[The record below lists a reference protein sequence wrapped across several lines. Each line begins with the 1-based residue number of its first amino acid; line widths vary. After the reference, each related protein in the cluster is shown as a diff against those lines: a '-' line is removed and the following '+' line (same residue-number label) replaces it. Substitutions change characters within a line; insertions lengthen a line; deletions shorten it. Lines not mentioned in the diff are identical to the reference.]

1 MMNMKRKFLLA
12 WGLLGAIVMASA
24 QDNDPAKTGVIA
36 LSPEET
42 YPASSMVSVLKLQEK
57 AIYIPKD
64 LRGMD
69 LNSDT
74 AKWSFKRMV
83 STPDVVL
90 FWEKGFGPD
99 ITKAPDLDGHNMKVD
114 LANLMSRLQSY
125 YDYFYKDL
133 AFVKPGTNA
142 EKYKMMVM
150 LEYSL
155 RGVAMGGDYDG
166 VIGALWVTPNRLQD
180 EKLNCIAHE
189 LGHCYQLQI
198 PCDGEGDAW
207 GGSGFYEMT
216 SQWML
221 WQVNPDWQKDEYFHL
236 QAFAD
241 ATHKAYLHIDNIYHS
256 PYVIEL
262 WGEKHGTPFIAE
274 LYRQGKVGEDPV
286 MTYKRMT
293 GMDQKSF
300 NDEMWHN
307 YARLVN
313 WDIDRVRDHT
323 RDYTDIWHS
332 KLENAGSGW
341 QRIAKENAPENY
353 GFNVIP
359 VDVPEKGKSV
369 RIDFRGE
376 AGRKGYFSKNA
387 GKAGWRYGLVAID
400 AEGNAHYGD
409 MQSTKKGTLAYKAP
423 EDKEIKK
430 LWLVVMGAPSEH
442 WRNVDGP
449 DNPGDAQWPYSIKIR
464 NNI

>member
-42 YPASSMVSVLKLQEK
+42 YPASSMVSVVKLQEK

-189 LGHCYQLQI
+189 LGHLSLI
-198 PCDGEGDAW
+198 
-207 GGSGFYEMT
+207 
-216 SQWML
+216 
-221 WQVNPDWQKDEYFHL
+221 
-236 QAFAD
+236 
-241 ATHKAYLHIDNIYHS
+241 HI
-256 PYVIEL
+256 
-262 WGEKHGTPFIAE
+262 
-274 LYRQGKVGEDPV
+274 
-286 MTYKRMT
+286 
-293 GMDQKSF
+293 
-300 NDEMWHN
+300 
-307 YARLVN
+307 
-313 WDIDRVRDHT
+313 
-323 RDYTDIWHS
+323 
-332 KLENAGSGW
+332 
-341 QRIAKENAPENY
+341 
-353 GFNVIP
+353 
-359 VDVPEKGKSV
+359 
-369 RIDFRGE
+369 
-376 AGRKGYFSKNA
+376 
-387 GKAGWRYGLVAID
+387 
-400 AEGNAHYGD
+400 
-409 MQSTKKGTLAYKAP
+409 
-423 EDKEIKK
+423 
-430 LWLVVMGAPSEH
+430 
-442 WRNVDGP
+442 
-449 DNPGDAQWPYSIKIR
+449 
-464 NNI
+464 

>member
-1 MMNMKRKFLLA
+1 MGIAWSNRHGISSGQRSGKDRGYRPESGGDVSGIIHGVGGKAPGEGNLYPEGLKRN
-12 WGLLGAIVMASA
+12 G
-24 QDNDPAKTGVIA
+24 
-36 LSPEET
+36 
-42 YPASSMVSVLKLQEK
+42 Y
-57 AIYIPKD
+57 
-64 LRGMD
+64 

-114 LANLMSRLQSY
+114 LANLMSRLRSY

-221 WQVNPDWQKDEYFHL
+221 RQVNPDWQKDEYFHL

-256 PYVIEL
+256 PTSL
-262 WGEKHGTPFIAE
+262 NFG
-274 LYRQGKVGEDPV
+274 
-286 MTYKRMT
+286 
-293 GMDQKSF
+293 
-300 NDEMWHN
+300 
-307 YARLVN
+307 ARSTALRLLPNFTV
-313 WDIDRVRDHT
+313 RV
-323 RDYTDIWHS
+323 
-332 KLENAGSGW
+332 K
-341 QRIAKENAPENY
+341 
-353 GFNVIP
+353 
-359 VDVPEKGKSV
+359 
-369 RIDFRGE
+369 
-376 AGRKGYFSKNA
+376 
-387 GKAGWRYGLVAID
+387 
-400 AEGNAHYGD
+400 
-409 MQSTKKGTLAYKAP
+409 
-423 EDKEIKK
+423 
-430 LWLVVMGAPSEH
+430 
-442 WRNVDGP
+442 
-449 DNPGDAQWPYSIKIR
+449 
-464 NNI
+464 